1 MNILTGR
8 LAQIGFSLPMI
19 FFGVS
24 HFMNA
29 KGMAGM
35 VPLPGG
41 IFWVYITGACL
52 ITGALAI
59 ISGRLV
65 SLAAFLL
72 GVMIFIFAFT
82 LHLPGVIK
90 AAGQQEMMMPM
101 ISFLKDFSIA
111 CGAWVISGNSK
122 K

>member
-8 LAQIGFSLPMI
+8 IAQILFALPMI

-29 KGMAGM
+29 SGMAGM

-41 IFWVYITGACL
+41 IVWVYVTGACL
-52 ITGALAI
+52 IAGALAI
-59 ISGRLV
+59 ISGQLV
-65 SLAAFLL
+65 SLSAFLL
-72 GVMIFIFAFT
+72 GVMIFIFAFS
-82 LHLPGVIK
+82 LHMVGFIR
-90 AAGQQEMMMPM
+90 AADEHMKMVEM
-101 ISFLKDFSIA
+101 IAFLKDISIA
-111 CGAWVISGNSK
+111 AGAWVISGSSK

>member
-8 LAQIGFSLPMI
+8 VAQIIFAFPMI

-35 VPLPGG
+35 VPVPGG
-41 IFWVYITGACL
+41 IIWIYVTGLCL
-52 ITGALAI
+52 IAAAIAI
-59 ISGRLV
+59 IAGRMV
-65 SLAAFLL
+65 NLAAFLL
-72 GVMIFIFAFT
+72 GVLIFIFAFS
-82 LHLPGVIK
+82 LHLPGILK
-90 AAGQQEMMMPM
+90 ATNQAEMMMPM
-101 ISFLKDFSIA
+101 ISFLKDISIA
-111 CGAWVISGNSK
+111 AGAWVIAGTDK